1 MLNIGFGC
9 MINKNRIIAALSPE
23 SAPVK
28 RMITKAKSDKVLI
41 DASFG
46 RKTKTVLITDTNQII
61 LSAFS
66 AERIFGIDKES
77 LLKFMESEDE

>member
-28 RMITKAKSDKVLI
+28 RMITKAKSDKVLV

-66 AERIFGIDKES
+66 AERIFGIDENS
-77 LLKFMESEDE
+77 VLKFMESEDE